1 MKKIAA
7 LLVLVVAA
15 SLVMGCYTRPPVVV
29 DMRTEN
35 LGTVEQA
42 TNAVGSKTGEA
53 SSMQVLGLYGAGD
66 DSIAAAA
73 KAGGISKIGTVS
85 RISMQIGWLYGEY
98 KTVVTGE

>member
-1 MKKIAA
+1 MKKVAV
-7 LLVLVVAA
+7 LLILVVATT
-15 SLVMGCYTRPPVVV
+15 LVMGCFTRPPVVV

-35 LGTVEQA
+35 LGAVEQT
-42 TNAVGSKTGEA
+42 TNVVGSKTGEA
-53 SSMQVLGLYGAGD
+53 ESMQVLGLYGAGD

-85 RISMQIGWLYGEY
+85 RTSMQIGWIYGVY

>member
-1 MKKIAA
+1 MKKIVV
-7 LLVLVVAA
+7 LLILVVAA
-15 SLVMGCYTRPPVVV
+15 TLVTGCVTRPPVVI

-35 LGTVEQA
+35 RGDVEQT
-42 TNAVGSKTGEA
+42 TNVVGSKTGEA
-53 SSMQVLGLYGAGD
+53 ESMQVLGLFGSGD

-85 RISMQIGWLYGEY
+85 RVNMQIGWIYGVY